1 MVFIFITQGSPM
13 ARQATRAELAA
24 AVIDLY
30 EQLIQIKAIL
40 THLIDD
46 ESNENMKK
54 YIKRN
59 KAL

>member
-1 MVFIFITQGSPM
+1 M